1 MPYRHLLFA
10 AQDMPMNI
18 VLIEDSE
25 LQREVVRAY
34 MREILPH
41 KSKFTSAETAGEGL
55 AILAREPNTHCLLL
69 DLHLP
74 DRDGL
79 SVMEEVRVHYPH
91 LPVIILT
98 GDTDRAT
105 ALRCLKAGA
114 QDYLVKGEYTL
125 DSLERAVRYAIERHA
140 TLDALQKERDLSS
153 MQKQFISLVSHEFRT
168 PLSIISSAV
177 QIMELKLDDDAKQII
192 APQTKKITRAIDRL
206 AGLMDNVLMLNRMED
221 GQMAFHPHTIDLAAL
236 VKLMA
241 ATMQEWVGEGRIQIE
256 GEWPDQF
263 YGDGKLID
271 YILSN
276 LVANALKYSPAESSV
291 VIRGMPQST
300 QFVMHIEDK
309 GYGIPAEELAKIGT
323 RFFRS
328 ETTRHIAGT
337 GLGLFLAR
345 RFVELHGGH
354 LYICSTEG
362 EGTTVQLTFP
372 VRAKKT
378 RQTA

>member
-10 AQDMPMNI
+10 AQDMPVNV
-18 VLIEDSE
+18 VLIEDSV
-25 LQREVVRAY
+25 LQREVVGAF
-34 MREILPH
+34 MHQILPQ
-41 KSKFTSAETAGEGL
+41 KSKFSSAETAQEGL

-79 SVMEEVRVHYPH
+79 SVMEEVRVTYPH

-98 GDTDRAT
+98 GDADRMT

-177 QIMELKLDDDAKQII
+177 QIMELKLDSDAKQIV
-192 APQTKKITRAIDRL
+192 APQTKKIARAIDRL

-221 GQMAFHPHTIDLAAL
+221 GQMAFHPHAIDLAAL

-241 ATMQEWVGEGRIQIE
+241 ATMQEWVGEGRIQLE

-276 LVANALKYSPAESSV
+276 LVANALKYSPPETSV
-291 VIRGMPQST
+291 IIRGMHQSG
-300 QFVMHIEDK
+300 QFVIHIEDK
-309 GYGIPAEELAKIGT
+309 GAGIPADELAKIGT

-345 RFVELHGGH
+345 RFIELHGGQM
-354 LYICSTEG
+354 YICSSEG
-362 EGTTVQLTFP
+362 EGTIVQLSLP
-372 VRAKKT
+372 IYSK
-378 RQTA
+378 QTHQIA